1 MGEISVDP
9 RFEIREGRPGTGMGL
24 FARVPIKDGDFI
36 IEYTGVKIPTAIADE
51 SDSRYL
57 FEVDD
62 EWTLD
67 GPVPENTAGYINH
80 DCHPNVEAD
89 IEDGKVMIYAQKDIA
104 AGEELTIDYD
114 EEYFEEF
121 LKPIGCKCA
130 SCEKGLPSP
139 HMKAKTSLSE

>member
-1 MGEISVDP
+1 MGEISIDP
-9 RFEIREGRPGTGMGL
+9 RFEVREGRPGTGMGL
-24 FARVPIKDGDFI
+24 FARVPIKDGEFI
-36 IEYTGVKIPTAIADE
+36 MEYTGVKIPSAIADE

-57 FEVDD
+57 FEID
-62 EWTLD
+62 EHWTLD

-114 EEYFEEF
+114 DEYFEEF

-139 HMKAKTSLSE
+139 HVKPKTNASE